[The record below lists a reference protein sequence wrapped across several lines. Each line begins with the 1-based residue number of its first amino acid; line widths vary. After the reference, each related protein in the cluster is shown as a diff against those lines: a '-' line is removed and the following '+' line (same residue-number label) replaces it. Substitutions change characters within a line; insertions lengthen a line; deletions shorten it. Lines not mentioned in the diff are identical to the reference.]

1 MEFVLPVIAVV
12 LGLAGLVFGADRF
25 VFGASN
31 LARRLGVSPLVVGM
45 VIVGIGTSA
54 PEMLVSAIA
63 AFDGSSGIAL
73 GNVVG
78 SNITNIGLVAGLAA
92 IIKPMELQREVVRRE
107 IPVLMLVTGIAVAL
121 LWDLEL
127 GLLDGVILAVLLGGF
142 LFMTLRGSRSAASDE
157 GHEPTEPLAGYGRS
171 TLWLVIGL
179 ALLVGSSRGVVWG
192 ASTVATALG
201 VDDLIIGLTIVAV
214 GTSLPELASSVAAA
228 LKGEHAMAI
237 GNVIGSNVFNLL
249 AVLALPAVIAPGPF
263 DRMLL
268 VRDCSV
274 MAGMTVL
281 LFVFAALFD
290 NRGRINRVEGGVL
303 LGLFAAYVAVLV
315 LDATGAFTLG

>member
-1 MEFVLPVIAVV
+1 VEFLLPVIAVV

-31 LARRLGVSPLVVGM
+31 LARRMGVSPLVVGM
-45 VIVGIGTSA
+45 LIVGIGTSA

-63 AFDGSSGIAL
+63 AFEGASGIAL

-92 IIKPMELQREVVRRE
+92 VIRPMELQREVVRRE
-107 IPVLMLVTGIAVAL
+107 IPVLIGVTAIATAL
-121 LWDLEL
+121 LLDLEL
-127 GLLDGVILAVLLGGF
+127 DVLDGVILAVLLAGF
-142 LFMTLRGSRSAASDE
+142 LWMTLRNSRSATSEDE
-157 GHEPTEPLAGYGRS
+157 PPHEPLADYGRA

-192 ASTVATALG
+192 ASTVASALG
-201 VDDLIIGLTIVAV
+201 VDELIIGLTIVAI

-237 GNVIGSNVFNLL
+237 GNVIGSNVFNVLG
-249 AVLALPAVIAPGPF
+249 VLALPAIIAPGPIE
-263 DRMLL
+263 RVLL
-268 VRDCSV
+268 IRDCSV
-274 MAGMTVL
+274 MAGMTLL
-281 LFVFAALFD
+281 LFLFAAAFD
-290 NRGRINRVEGGVL
+290 ARGRINRVEGTVL
-303 LGLFAAYVAVLV
+303 LVLFAAYIGVLV
-315 LDATGAFTLG
+315 LDATGTFTL